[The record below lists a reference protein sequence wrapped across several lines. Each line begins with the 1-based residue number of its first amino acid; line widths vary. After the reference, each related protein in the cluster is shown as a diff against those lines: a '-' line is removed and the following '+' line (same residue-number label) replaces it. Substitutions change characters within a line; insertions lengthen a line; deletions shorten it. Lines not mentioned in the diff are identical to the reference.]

1 VASEVRFG
9 LPTAFRENT
18 YMLNDGLPEVA
29 LVASVVEV
37 SARNET
43 EVPSLLAPISDGL
56 VDAAFTPVLWHCQ
69 P

>member
-1 VASEVRFG
+1 
-9 LPTAFRENT
+9 
-18 YMLNDGLPEVA
+18 MLNDGLPEVA

-56 VDAAFTPVLWHCQ
+56 VDAAFTPVL
-69 P
+69 